1 MEFSVLLRT
10 SRHIYTSWR
19 LLGRPH
25 HVPDDDTVEKKVTS
39 SVEKARTGMRTKDPR
54 LAQHC
59 TRTWALPSPRGR
71 PRRRICSCPSS
82 AESGVSTQE
91 MAPSGG
97 SPRAEAPSPSSQQR
111 ATPRFLA
118 CNTASWTRY
127 SLGNSCVCHLHP
139 WVLGRGDHVILPP
152 GLLALHQLLHQED
165 VHQPGPLLH
174 RLGFSH
180 LQCQEVQ
187 LRAASVVLCSLRF
200 APDRDTAAC

>member
-39 SVEKARTGMRTKDPR
+39 SVEKVRTGMRLKDPR

-82 AESGVSTQE
+82 AESGVSTQRVE
-91 MAPSGG
+91 YPEDHREPRPLAPAASSARPRDS
-97 SPRAEAPSPSSQQR
+97 SP
-111 ATPRFLA
+111 ATRPAGRG
-118 CNTASWTRY
+118 TASGT
-127 SLGNSCVCHLHP
+127 P
-139 WVLGRGDHVILPP
+139 
-152 GLLALHQLLHQED
+152 ALVTCALWCC
-165 VHQPGPLLH
+165 G
-174 RLGFSH
+174 
-180 LQCQEVQ
+180 
-187 LRAASVVLCSLRF
+187 
-200 APDRDTAAC
+200 

>member
-1 MEFSVLLRT
+1 MA
-10 SRHIYTSWR
+10 R
-19 LLGRPH
+19 LDHATFKLHGELPGCPH
-25 HVPDDDTVEKKVTS
+25 HVPDDDYEEKVTS

-97 SPRAEAPSPSSQQR
+97 SPRAEAPSPSSQQC

-127 SLGNSCVCHLHP
+127 SLGNSQ
-139 WVLGRGDHVILPP
+139 RLPP
-152 GLLALHQLLHQED
+152 APMGTRVRRSRHPASRSPSSPPTTPSRRCSPTWPPPTSPWILSFSVKKSNSGPPVSSYAALQYE
-165 VHQPGPLLH
+165 
-174 RLGFSH
+174 
-180 LQCQEVQ
+180 
-187 LRAASVVLCSLRF
+187 
-200 APDRDTAAC
+200 

>member
-1 MEFSVLLRT
+1 MET
-10 SRHIYTSWR
+10 P
-19 LLGRPH
+19 GRPH

-39 SVEKARTGMRTKDPR
+39 SVEKARTGMRLKDPR

-97 SPRAEAPSPSSQQR
+97 SPRAEAPSPSSQQC

-139 WVLGRGDHVILPP
+139 WVLGWGDHVILPP
-152 GLLALHQLLHQED
+152 GLLALHLLLHQED
-165 VHQPGPLLH
+165 VHQPGSPLH
-174 RLGFSH
+174 RLGFSPSESRNPTPAR
-180 LQCQEVQ
+180 QCRLMLAA
-187 LRAASVVLCSLRF
+187 LRSRSRSSCMLRS
-200 APDRDTAAC
+200 RRTTRRN

>member
-1 MEFSVLLRT
+1 M
-10 SRHIYTSWR
+10 
-19 LLGRPH
+19 
-25 HVPDDDTVEKKVTS
+25 
-39 SVEKARTGMRTKDPR
+39 EKARTGMRLKDPR

-97 SPRAEAPSPSSQQR
+97 SPRAEAPSPSSQQC

-127 SLGNSCVCHLHP
+127 SLGTSCDCHLQHPGVHLQIAAVQRMRSAINTTRRSVSTTRGRSSATRPTTCSPTSTTTTRLSRISSPSP
-139 WVLGRGDHVILPP
+139 WVGRSFVG
-152 GLLALHQLLHQED
+152 
-165 VHQPGPLLH
+165 
-174 RLGFSH
+174 
-180 LQCQEVQ
+180 
-187 LRAASVVLCSLRF
+187 
-200 APDRDTAAC
+200 APM

>member
-1 MEFSVLLRT
+1 MLFQYKYNPVLIHGVLGLTTYVAPHLYFMET
-10 SRHIYTSWR
+10 P
-19 LLGRPH
+19 GRPH
-25 HVPDDDTVEKKVTS
+25 HVPDDDTVEMKKVTS
-39 SVEKARTGMRTKDPR
+39 SVEKARTGMRPKDPR

-97 SPRAEAPSPSSQQR
+97 SPRAEAPSPSSQQC

-127 SLGNSCVCHLHP
+127 SLGTSYACHLRP
-139 WVLGRGDHVILPP
+139 WVLG
-152 GLLALHQLLHQED
+152 
-165 VHQPGPLLH
+165 
-174 RLGFSH
+174 
-180 LQCQEVQ
+180 
-187 LRAASVVLCSLRF
+187 
-200 APDRDTAAC
+200 